1 MYVLLKIGI
10 LWNHQ
15 SVFLHP
21 PNKNPGPTSNQR
33 DLGTR
38 FPPSTSWDLFEIS
51 PTFLR
56 YQFLKLITADGNV
69 LRASSSLESVGLG
82 DGDAV
87 TVTWLGLFEETDGEA
102 TEKTWNPHKKV
113 TFSRGPKKLWN
124 KSDVLLKHWEVGS
137 SFYCKSGL
145 DGTK

>member
-1 MYVLLKIGI
+1 MCFCTPPTKTLAQPVTNET
-10 LWNHQ
+10 WEPD
-15 SVFLHP
+15 FLQAP
-21 PNKNPGPTSNQR
+21 PESC
-33 DLGTR
+33 
-38 FPPSTSWDLFEIS
+38 LFEIS

-102 TEKTWNPHKKV
+102 TEKT
-113 TFSRGPKKLWN
+113 
-124 KSDVLLKHWEVGS
+124 
-137 SFYCKSGL
+137 
-145 DGTK
+145 